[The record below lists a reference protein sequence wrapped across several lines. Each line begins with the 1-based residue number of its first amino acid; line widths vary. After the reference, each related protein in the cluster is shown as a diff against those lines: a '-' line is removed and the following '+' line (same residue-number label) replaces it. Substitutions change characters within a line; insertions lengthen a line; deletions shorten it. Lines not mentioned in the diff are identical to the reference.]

1 MAKHIDYK
9 LENGKTVRIPKEEI
23 ERNMKGLDLTE
34 QDAILVW
41 LEDNDYIENAE
52 QIALDQKAK
61 DSKITA
67 TIHQARADKPQG
79 KRKVER
85 KPDQVKDELVEN
97 LKEFLCDLAQN
108 VQIVKVGKLIE
119 FDIGN
124 DHYKLDLIRQRP
136 PKAKG
141 QRYPLPNGNLQ
152 ERNIEEQ
159 KVICPVCGGEV
170 REDDVYDYGIY
181 TDETVEEC
189 VGTCLECG
197 RTIEY
202 NRVYPHKDYKI
213 EIVDH
218 YKD

>member
-1 MAKHIDYK
+1 MAKYIDYK

-67 TIHQARADKPQG
+67 TIHQARAEPFKERKP
-79 KRKVER
+79 KER

-141 QRYPLPNGNLQ
+141 
-152 ERNIEEQ
+152 
-159 KVICPVCGGEV
+159 
-170 REDDVYDYGIY
+170 
-181 TDETVEEC
+181 
-189 VGTCLECG
+189 
-197 RTIEY
+197 
-202 NRVYPHKDYKI
+202 
-213 EIVDH
+213 
-218 YKD
+218 